1 MIEPW
6 DSAWLQ
12 EAPSRLGEM
21 TFQCSGGDRSGRET
35 LSLAVD
41 SVRIKTEGDGDRCAQ
56 KPPGA
61 LSWTWVL
68 TASPVSLHLGP
79 TGVCGFG
86 GPYGETVATGAY
98 RAFRVATAAGHCG
111 AFSGTDGSRTSKSQG
126 GNYAMPPPR
135 ASARQQ
141 LPHSSGSS
149 SSSTVLTLVPHPFHE
164 APALAF
170 VSVPLPAP
178 VWLKEND
185 FFLTTLYFNMS
196 FSSSSLLQLPW
207 LYHIPTL
214 MGFGIALF
222 YSHIFI
228 FSSKLLVYYFC

>member
-12 EAPSRLGEM
+12 EVPSRLGEM
-21 TFQCSGGDRSGRET
+21 AFQCSGDDKRGRET
-35 LSLAVD
+35 PSLAVD
-41 SVRIKTEGDGDRCAQ
+41 GVSTKTEGDGDHCAR
-56 KPPGA
+56 KSSEA
-61 LSWTWVL
+61 LSWTWFL

-126 GNYAMPPPR
+126 GNYAMPPR
-135 ASARQQ
+135 ASVRQQ

-178 VWLKEND
+178 DCPQVSTAALLWPISVFQQGHHMSIHSLSVHLISCD
-185 FFLTTLYFNMS
+185 RMGCLVILSDVSFLLYFLTAPS
-196 FSSSSLLQLPW
+196 W
-207 LYHIPTL
+207 
-214 MGFGIALF
+214 
-222 YSHIFI
+222 
-228 FSSKLLVYYFC
+228 

>member
-178 VWLKEND
+178 VCPQVSAVALLWPISVFQQGHHMSIHSLSVHLTSCDRMGCPVKPSD
-185 FFLTTLYFNMS
+185 VFFLFYFLTAPS
-196 FSSSSLLQLPW
+196 W
-207 LYHIPTL
+207 
-214 MGFGIALF
+214 
-222 YSHIFI
+222 
-228 FSSKLLVYYFC
+228 